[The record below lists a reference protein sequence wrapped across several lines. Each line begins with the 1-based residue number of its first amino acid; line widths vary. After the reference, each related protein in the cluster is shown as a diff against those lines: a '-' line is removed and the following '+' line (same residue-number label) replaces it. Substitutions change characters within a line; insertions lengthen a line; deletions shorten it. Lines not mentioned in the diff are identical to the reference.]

1 MKTKILQITAGVLIA
16 AILVIVGVL
25 ALSICLRSYRAA
37 VQLDDITV
45 DRGTVVYLASVYKM
59 NYDGENFE
67 EDFKAYIA
75 DIVADA
81 YLYSIHRGYSIMDK
95 EIVAQT
101 SRSVLNEKAGGDVD
115 VFNKVASEHGY
126 GFTYTDFKNAT
137 ALLYKAKE
145 GHRLIP
151 ELLGDEAYVS
161 SKAQVLK
168 LIKFTERYDGVDFS
182 VIPSGHEYYVE

>member
-81 YLYSIHRGYSIMDK
+81 D
-95 EIVAQT
+95 
-101 SRSVLNEKAGGDVD
+101 
-115 VFNKVASEHGY
+115 
-126 GFTYTDFKNAT
+126 
-137 ALLYKAKE
+137 
-145 GHRLIP
+145 
-151 ELLGDEAYVS
+151 
-161 SKAQVLK
+161 
-168 LIKFTERYDGVDFS
+168 
-182 VIPSGHEYYVE
+182 